1 MWKVIMKTLRETA
14 KNIGY
19 LGSLLSTLQL
29 AESMKINS
37 PLSVRQLIERGSYSM
52 DSAIRDK
59 WAESG
64 WETGTLGNPTTET
77 LSLSGEKESIRYND
91 FERGSL
97 YWTAKYGAHIVLDPI
112 RTKLKNLIA
121 AGHKPAPIDDTVK
134 ATDGEGLV
142 NNFDSMYT
150 KYPDSEKE
158 PPLNIA
164 HWAAIYWSSI
174 GAFFLS
180 TYILDK
186 WRNELA
192 GENGALGYP
201 ITDMIEHSRTFK
213 TPAEHSEFTDISHYQ
228 RFQHGTISM
237 FTGWSAWPSLPVKLY
252 VKYGDDPYK
261 IDPFPQEYYDGPKG
275 STGSGTTPSQPGKW
289 SLRLEIA
296 PIQLYPNILWISS
309 AKWTITPTWDNSLG
323 RTLDGTTVTF
333 TDIPSPPLDQPYN
346 QSVNV
351 ALSFKY
357 IAKGEIDGIKFD
369 DEAQGA
375 VAYPDPAPVKWTGKD
390 LKAGWLAFY
399 NIIYPDKVMVVAQLL
414 GSQPN

>member
-1 MWKVIMKTLRETA
+1 MKTLRETA

-19 LGSLLSTLQL
+19 LGSPISTLQL

-64 WETGTLGNPTTET
+64 WETGALGNPTTET

-91 FERGSL
+91 FEKGSI

-112 RTKLKNLIA
+112 GAKLKNLIA
-121 AGHKPAPIDDTVK
+121 AGYKLVPIDDTMK
-134 ATDGEGLV
+134 ATDGNGLF
-142 NNFDSMYT
+142 NNFNSSYT
-150 KYPDSEKE
+150 EYPDSEVN

-164 HWAAIYWSSI
+164 HWAAIYWSYN
-174 GAFFLS
+174 GAFFLAS
-180 TYILDK
+180 EILNRWK
-186 WRNELA
+186 FELM
-192 GENGALGYP
+192 GENGTLGYP
-201 ITDMIEHSRTFK
+201 ITDITEYKHTFK
-213 TPAEHSEFTDISHYQ
+213 TPNQPYGSHFIHISHYT
-228 RFQHGTISM
+228 RFQHGIISIY
-237 FTGWSAWPSLPVKLY
+237 TDWSAWPNLPLKLY

-275 STGSGTTPSQPGKW
+275 TTGSETTPNQPEKW

-309 AKWTITPTWDNSLG
+309 AKWTITPTWDNSLN

-333 TDIPSPPLDQPYN
+333 ADIPNPPVDQPYN

-357 IAKGEIDGIKFD
+357 IAKGEIDGILFNA
-369 DEAQGA
+369 EAQGA

-390 LKAGWLAFY
+390 LKAGWLASY
-399 NIIYPDKVMVVAQLL
+399 NILYPDKVMVVAQLL
-414 GSQPN
+414 GIQPN